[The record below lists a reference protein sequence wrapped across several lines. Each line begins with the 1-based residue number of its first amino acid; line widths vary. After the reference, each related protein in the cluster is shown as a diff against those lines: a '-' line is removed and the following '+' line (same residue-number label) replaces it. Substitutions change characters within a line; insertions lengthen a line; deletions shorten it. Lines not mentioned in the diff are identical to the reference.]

1 MTLSS
6 ITAITQE
13 GQPSGLSS
21 FIRSGVMYV
30 FWQAPVS
37 DTGLQRL
44 NWKPHTAADFTEV
57 TPTLAQAFHNVT
69 ALYHPASDQVV
80 VVWDDA
86 LAVSGYT
93 DGSLSTARFNAL
105 TGALVS
111 GPTVLFSGS
120 QPKLSYR
127 TTASSECSLYYVT
140 LKNGGVYGRLSTD
153 GGVTWQSGEPII
165 TGQVSSSQRIE
176 VVPYDSE
183 HVAIAQL
190 GSDARPMTE
199 IGMLQ
204 RTRPLSSIIN
214 TGGNGASGHI
224 LDANTLALW
233 RLDEAGTTW
242 ADATGNYPLTQTGS
256 PTSVVGRVN
265 NARRFTASGQYAT
278 NPADATA
285 RSQIIDGEFTVEFW
299 FYASTAEWAT
309 SPVQSLLISLSGDQV
324 GGPTQNTLFGV
335 QIHKATRQFQTFGQ
349 KDSNVY
355 TAFGPGTLIVPLDR
369 WNHLA
374 WRSISDGSGTFT
386 WTHFLDG
393 VLAGTETLVQAS
405 NNGGSAQWLLGSG
418 LNFGIAPHG
427 VLDDIRISKV
437 PRTNAEIL
445 ASAQRSPVR
454 LHVGE
459 PSKFD
464 NTTLIDNLR
473 GGLVASTDGSKLY
486 HLDGV
491 VQGTSDTVG
500 AVARITITGTALAVT
515 SSAGPAVGANGDD
528 FVSLTLDQAGVPT
541 LGALNVDLP
550 GASFAGALDVSSTHG
565 YVAEYADNSGVLG
578 QLIVVDLTSGTT
590 ATVFTGVTGVR
601 AVAVANFLTPKLIF
615 VASTESGFERLRV
628 YEENALTPT
637 LLLNTKLTSRA
648 NAITVA
654 PSPGDPTGALVYVS
668 CVDRLNIYRYTNAS
682 LPAQLV
688 DSVSLPGGG
697 SFFQSQLAANG
708 NVVVAAGN
716 AGVLVLDA
724 NGGIIAQTAVSG
736 KPVLAWVPS
745 KVYALND
752 LVKPRS
758 TSPFAR
764 SRMYFKASTAGTSG
778 TAEPSWQLTGTILDS
793 GAQWQ
798 PVGLLD
804 GWAVGIA
811 LDETAKKIYAVGS
824 VGGVL
829 GTDGRVWVIS
839 AAGLI

>member
-190 GSDARPMTE
+190 GSDTRPMAE

-204 RTRPLSSIIN
+204 RTRPISSIVKHP
-214 TGGNGASGHI
+214 TV
-224 LDANTLALW
+224 
-233 RLDEAGTTW
+233 AG
-242 ADATGNYPLTQTGS
+242 
-256 PTSVVGRVN
+256 
-265 NARRFTASGQYAT
+265 
-278 NPADATA
+278 
-285 RSQIIDGEFTVEFW
+285 
-299 FYASTAEWAT
+299 
-309 SPVQSLLISLSGDQV
+309 
-324 GGPTQNTLFGV
+324 
-335 QIHKATRQFQTFGQ
+335 QFF
-349 KDSNVY
+349 
-355 TAFGPGTLIVPLDR
+355 I
-369 WNHLA
+369 
-374 WRSISDGSGTFT
+374 
-386 WTHFLDG
+386 
-393 VLAGTETLVQAS
+393 
-405 NNGGSAQWLLGSG
+405 
-418 LNFGIAPHG
+418 
-427 VLDDIRISKV
+427 
-437 PRTNAEIL
+437 
-445 ASAQRSPVR
+445 
-454 LHVGE
+454 GE

-473 GGLVASTDGSKLY
+473 GGLVLATDNSKLF

-491 VQGTSDTVG
+491 VQGTSDTFG
-500 AVARITITGTALAVT
+500 AVALLTVTGTAVAVT
-515 SSAGPAVGANGDD
+515 ASAGPTGNGDD
-528 FVSLTLDQAGVPT
+528 INSYTLTPVA
-541 LGALNVDLP
+541 GALNVDLP
-550 GASFAGALDVSSTHG
+550 GASFAVALGVSSTHG
-565 YVAEYADNSGVLG
+565 YIAEYADNSGVLG
-578 QLIVVDLTSGTT
+578 QLIVVDLSSGTT

-601 AVAVANFLTPKLIF
+601 AVAVANFLATPLIF

-628 YEENALTPT
+628 YSQLALTPT
-637 LLLNTKLTSRA
+637 LLLNTKLPARA
-648 NAITVA
+648 NSITVTVH
-654 PSPGDPTGALVYVS
+654 PTNPTSVRVLVS
-668 CVDRLNIYRYTNAS
+668 MVDRFNIYDYNSAATPV
-682 LPAQLV
+682 LLV
-688 DSVSLPGGG
+688 DSYQ
-697 SFFQSQLAANG
+697 FQSIGQFFKSVVTSTGTVVLAAG
-708 NVVVAAGN
+708 RAGVVVLGPT
-716 AGVLVLDA
+716 GKTK
-724 NGGIIAQTAVSG
+724 AQIQVSG
-736 KPVLAWVPS
+736 KPVATWVPS
-745 KVYALND
+745 TAVSLNQ
-752 LVKPRS
+752 LAQPRAQHQ
-758 TSPFAR
+758 FYR
-764 SRMYFKASTAGTSG
+764 GRFYFKCTTAGTTG
-778 TAEPSWQLTGTILDS
+778 AAEPSWASTGTMLDAT
-793 GAQWQ
+793 AQWQ
-798 PVGLLD
+798 PVAVID
-804 GWAVGIA
+804 GVVTDVAV
-811 LDETAKKIYAVGS
+811 DETTQRIYAVGV
-824 VGGVL
+824 VGGDL
-829 GTDGRVWVIS
+829 GTDGRVWVLG
-839 AAGLI
+839 AGRLL